1 MFDMDRIDGSIFVV
15 IPLVLKTYRS
25 YSGFYIKWSFR
36 LFLSDFS
43 FALTKLADNTT
54 PYTS

>member
-36 LFLSDFS
+36 YGMKDFLGFFVKYS
-43 FALTKLADNTT
+43 AL
-54 PYTS
+54 